1 MGQICMH
8 GLVAAL
14 CRSMEIYQ
22 RERERE
28 MEQEE
33 KRKAE
38 GGSQAG
44 DQPWK
49 IDPQAQ
55 KPSAST
61 TFSSKERAWVYLF
74 IILCIAH

>member
-1 MGQICMH
+1 MGRGCVH
-8 GLVAAL
+8 GRVPAL
-14 CRSMEIYQ
+14 CQSMEIHQ

-44 DQPWK
+44 D
-49 IDPQAQ
+49 
-55 KPSAST
+55 
-61 TFSSKERAWVYLF
+61 
-74 IILCIAH
+74 

>member
-44 DQPWK
+44 D
-49 IDPQAQ
+49 
-55 KPSAST
+55 
-61 TFSSKERAWVYLF
+61 
-74 IILCIAH
+74 